1 MASDLKIKFQ
11 PLCLELYQFAS
22 KHTCCN
28 LTFKLT
34 ICFWTDLTNKAF
46 SEFGHEDIVS
56 MATVNN
62 FHVLEL
68 FYGKT
73 LAFKDYPLAS
83 VGVFMD
89 YFLNKRK
96 KNAIALVGTSG
107 DTGSAAIESVRR
119 SQWIDIVVLYPKGR
133 CTQIQELQ
141 MTTILDENV
150 HVVEVGGTSD
160 DLDVPIKN
168 CFSDPAYIEA
178 NNLCMIN
185 STNWCRIL
193 AQTVH
198 LIYAYL
204 KVCSEVGHTV
214 KIVIPSGALGHC
226 TGEYMLNNLN
236 TVEPQ

>member
-1 MASDLKIKFQ
+1 
-11 PLCLELYQFAS
+11 
-22 KHTCCN
+22 
-28 LTFKLT
+28 
-34 ICFWTDLTNKAF
+34 
-46 SEFGHEDIVS
+46 

-73 LAFKDYPLAS
+73 LAFKDYALAS

-96 KNAIALVGTSG
+96 KNVIVLVGTSG
-107 DTGSAAIESVRR
+107 DTGSAAIESVKR
-119 SQWIDIVVLYPKGR
+119 SQWIDIIVLYPKGR
-133 CTQIQELQ
+133 CTQVQELQ

-150 HVVEVGGTSD
+150 HVVRVDGTSD

-168 CFSDPAYIEA
+168 CFSNPAYAVA

-204 KVCSEVGHTV
+204 RVCSEVGHTV
-214 KIVIPSGALGHC
+214 KFVIPSGALGHC
-226 TGEYMLNNLN
+226 TGEYMLTKSNYICLLVVLN
-236 TVEPQ
+236 

>member
-1 MASDLKIKFQ
+1 MF
-11 PLCLELYQFAS
+11 F
-22 KHTCCN
+22 
-28 LTFKLT
+28 LTD
-34 ICFWTDLTNKAF
+34 IINKAF
-46 SEFGHEDIVS
+46 PEFGHKDIVS

-73 LAFKDYPLAS
+73 LAFKDYALAS
-83 VGVFMD
+83 VGVLMD

-119 SQWIDIVVLYPKGR
+119 SQWIDIVTLYPNGR

-150 HVVEVGGTSD
+150 HVFRVDGTSD

-168 CFSDPAYIEA
+168 CFSDPAYAKA
-178 NNLCMIN
+178 NHLCMIN

-204 KVCSEVGHTV
+204 KVCSKVGDPV
-214 KIVIPSGALGHC
+214 KFVLPSGALGHC
-226 TGEYMLNNLN
+226 TGECMLNIEFN
-236 TVEPQ
+236 

>member
-1 MASDLKIKFQ
+1 
-11 PLCLELYQFAS
+11 
-22 KHTCCN
+22 
-28 LTFKLT
+28 
-34 ICFWTDLTNKAF
+34 
-46 SEFGHEDIVS
+46 

-68 FYGKT
+68 FHGKT
-73 LAFKDYPLAS
+73 LAFKDYALAT

-89 YFLNKRK
+89 YFLSKRK
-96 KNAIALVGTSG
+96 KNVVVLVGTSG

-141 MTTILDENV
+141 MTTVLDENV
-150 HVVEVGGTSD
+150 NVVRVDGTSD

-168 CFSDPAYIEA
+168 CFSDPAYTEA
-178 NNLCMIN
+178 KKLCMIN

-198 LIYAYL
+198 IIYAYL
-204 KVCSEVGHTV
+204 KVCSEVGDAV
-214 KIVIPSGALGHC
+214 KFVIPSGALGHC
-226 TGEYMLNNLN
+226 TGE
-236 TVEPQ
+236 